1 MHKYNIP
8 SKKDGGQMPSKI
20 TYIQEGTVMAFKD
33 SMDSVKKFFQKIGK
47 KNLVIASAVV
57 LIGVAV
63 LANWLIFR
71 DNNGGYDYNGG
82 DGMVGILDN
91 TKDPT
96 SGDTSNEQGTTSPDT
111 DTSSDSYFSSIQ
123 VSRQRA
129 RDEALEVLQAVID
142 NASAT
147 EDVKAEAAAEISQ
160 ISLEMQQEANIESIL
175 VSKGFEK
182 CVAVISGDSANIV
195 VKSEDGKLT
204 PAQLAQINA
213 VVYEQAAIEP
223 INVSIVAKA

>member
-1 MHKYNIP
+1 
-8 SKKDGGQMPSKI
+8 
-20 TYIQEGTVMAFKD
+20 MAFKD

-47 KNLVIASAVV
+47 KNIVIASAVV

-71 DNNGGYDYNGG
+71 DNNDGYDYNGG

-96 SGDTSNEQGTTSPDT
+96 SDNSGNETGTTAPET
-111 DTSSDSYFSSIQ
+111 DTSTDSYFSSIQ

-147 EDVKAEAAAEISQ
+147 EQVKAEAAAEISQ

-175 VSKGFEK
+175 VSKGFDK

-223 INVSIVAKA
+223 INISIVAKA

>member
-1 MHKYNIP
+1 
-8 SKKDGGQMPSKI
+8 
-20 TYIQEGTVMAFKD
+20 MAFKD
-33 SMDSVKKFFQKIGK
+33 GVESVKKFFQKLGK
-47 KNLVIASAVV
+47 KNLVIVGAVL

-63 LANWLIFR
+63 VANWMIFR
-71 DNNGGYDYNGG
+71 DNHGGHDYDGG

-96 SGDTSNEQGTTSPDT
+96 SGNTGTENGTESGSA

-129 RDEALEVLQAVID
+129 RDEALEVLNAVID
-142 NASAT
+142 NANAT
-147 EDVKAEAAAEISQ
+147 EQVKAEAAAEIAQ
-160 ISLEMQQEANIESIL
+160 ISLDMQRESNIESIL

-195 VKSEDGKLT
+195 VKCSGKLT
-204 PAQLAQINA
+204 PAQLAQINT
-213 VVYEQAAIEP
+213 VVYEQASIQP
-223 INVSIVAKA
+223 VNISIVAKA

>member
-1 MHKYNIP
+1 
-8 SKKDGGQMPSKI
+8 
-20 TYIQEGTVMAFKD
+20 MAFKEG
-33 SMDSVKKFFQKIGK
+33 MDSVKKFFQKIGK
-47 KNLVIASAVV
+47 KNLVIVGAVL

-71 DNNGGYDYNGG
+71 DTNDGYDYNGG
-82 DGMVGILDN
+82 DGMVGVLDN

-96 SGDTSNEQGTTSPDT
+96 SDENGNQTDSST
-111 DTSSDSYFSSIQ
+111 DTSTDSYFSSVQ

-129 RDEALEVLQAVID
+129 RDEAIEVLNAVIE
-142 NASAT
+142 NENAT
-147 EDVKAEAAAEISQ
+147 EQVKAEAAAELAQ
-160 ISLEMQQEANIESIL
+160 ISVCMQQEANIESIL

-182 CVAVISGDSANIV
+182 CVAVINEDSANIV
-195 VKSEDGKLT
+195 VKCSETLT

-223 INVSIVAKA
+223 VNISIVAKA

>member
-1 MHKYNIP
+1 
-8 SKKDGGQMPSKI
+8 
-20 TYIQEGTVMAFKD
+20 MAFKD
-33 SMDSVKKFFQKIGK
+33 GMNSVKEFFKKIGK
-47 KNLVIASAVV
+47 KNLVIVSAVV

-71 DNNGGYDYNGG
+71 DANDGYDYNGG

-91 TKDPT
+91 TKNPT
-96 SGDTSNEQGTTSPDT
+96 SGENSTESGATGETENTT
-111 DTSSDSYFSSIQ
+111 DSYFSSIQ

-147 EDVKAEAAAEISQ
+147 EQVKAEAAAEIAQ
-160 ISLEMQQEANIESIL
+160 ISLEMQQEANIESLL
-175 VSKGFEK
+175 VSKGFEM

-195 VKSEDGKLT
+195 VKCEGGTLT
-204 PAQLAQINA
+204 PSQLAQINTI
-213 VVYEQAAIEP
+213 VYEQAAIEP
-223 INVSIVAKA
+223 INISIVAKA